1 MRSLWMLVSAFF
13 FSLMAAFTKLGAKE
27 FGPFEL
33 VFSRQIFAT
42 PVIYVGVAL
51 TGHTVRTPYL
61 AGNIKRSIFGT
72 IALLIWVYA
81 LGALPL
87 GKAMTLNYTSPL
99 FMAAIATW
107 LAVRAKQHVE
117 GKLLMCVLAG
127 FIGILFVLKP
137 DVGAEDVLAG
147 FIGIWSGFFA
157 ALAHFKVRQL
167 TAIHEHEWR
176 IVCYFSLVG
185 TIAALVGHF
194 AYEGQL
200 TPITS
205 TNIWALLGIAV
216 SGVLAQLSLTRAWGG
231 GNLLLTSSLQFSAI
245 VFAAIIGFFVFDE
258 PISVFSGLGIALI
271 VGSGLTATLE
281 TKRKLRTSIP
291 QKSSVKS
298 STKG

>member
-1 MRSLWMLVSAFF
+1 
-13 FSLMAAFTKLGAKE
+13 
-27 FGPFEL
+27 
-33 VFSRQIFAT
+33 
-42 PVIYVGVAL
+42 
-51 TGHTVRTPYL
+51 
-61 AGNIKRSIFGT
+61 
-72 IALLIWVYA
+72 
-81 LGALPL
+81 
-87 GKAMTLNYTSPL
+87 
-99 FMAAIATW
+99 
-107 LAVRAKQHVE
+107 
-117 GKLLMCVLAG
+117 MCVLAG

-157 ALAHFKVRQL
+157 ALAQFQVRQM
-167 TAIHEHEWR
+167 TALHEPEWR
-176 IVCYFSLVG
+176 IVFYFSLVG

>member
-1 MRSLWMLVSAFF
+1 MTFISLVIVFAC
-13 FSLMAAFTKLGAKE
+13 AAFALYYAFKTAKNILAASTGNEDMQRIAGAIQEGAQAYLKRQYRTIAIVGVVVALLLLFTLSFLTALGFVLGA
-27 FGPFEL
+27 
-33 VFSRQIFAT
+33 
-42 PVIYVGVAL
+42 
-51 TGHTVRTPYL
+51 
-61 AGNIKRSIFGT
+61 
-72 IALLIWVYA
+72 
-81 LGALPL
+81 
-87 GKAMTLNYTSPL
+87 
-99 FMAAIATW
+99 
-107 LAVRAKQHVE
+107 
-117 GKLLMCVLAG
+117 VLSG
-127 FIGILFVLKP
+127 
-137 DVGAEDVLAG
+137 LAG

-157 ALAHFKVRQL
+157 ALAQFQVRQM
-167 TAIHEHEWR
+167 TALHEPEWR
-176 IVCYFSLVG
+176 IVFYFSLVG

>member
-1 MRSLWMLVSAFF
+1 MQSLWMLAASFLFAV
-13 FSLMAAFTKLGAKE
+13 MAACTKAGASE
-27 FGPFEL
+27 FGTFEL
-33 VFSRQIFAT
+33 VFYRSLFGVICIAFWVWKTGRSLHT
-42 PVIYVGVAL
+42 PL
-51 TGHTVRTPYL
+51 
-61 AGNIKRSIFGT
+61 
-72 IALLIWVYA
+72 
-81 LGALPL
+81 LGAHLLRSFLGTFAITVWFFVIGLLPL
-87 GKAMTLNYTSPL
+87 GTAMTLNYTSPL
-99 FMAAIATW
+99 YMAAFITIGALRRRESIRPGLLASIAS
-107 LAVRAKQHVE
+107 
-117 GKLLMCVLAG
+117 G
-127 FIGILFVLKP
+127 FIGLTLVLRP
-137 DVGAEDVLAG
+137 EFREGDALPCLIGLSAG
-147 FIGIWSGFFA
+147 FLA
-157 ALAHFKVRQL
+157 ALAYVQVKQL
-167 TAIHEHEWR
+167 TRMNEPEWR
-176 IVCYFSLVG
+176 IVFYFSLVG